1 MQSNISNPVIRFCV
15 YMRMWIIVKIQLKV
29 T

>member
-15 YMRMWIIVKIQLKV
+15 YMQMWIIVKIQLKV